1 MKKILLIGILTT
13 QYLFGL
19 VSIVPVE
26 IGAKPG
32 ISAKAEVGLETK
44 RGNTEK
50 DNYKAS
56 IRVTYDNNVS
66 YAVWGEF
73 SGEYGESNYV
83 KDTNKAFSHLRYIH
97 SLSDNQDLRYE
108 LFGQLE
114 SDEFKQINSR
124 LLGGAG
130 LRYRVFNSADSGK
143 GFFGLG
149 GFFEDIDYKDSSI
162 DPSEDNVRINSYL
175 AYSISVAD
183 MSTFSYVLYY
193 QPKVDDFA
201 DYALS
206 NELELKLNIIK
217 KLFLKFNVSWTRDAQ
232 PATNAEKDDFT
243 QTTTFLF
250 NF

>member
-1 MKKILLIGILTT
+1 MKKILLIGILMS
-13 QYLFGL
+13 QCLFGL
-19 VSIVPVE
+19 VSIAPVE

-32 ISAKAEVGLETK
+32 MSGKAEAGLETK

-97 SLSDNQDLRYE
+97 SLTDDENLRYE

-114 SDEFKQINSR
+114 SDEFRQINSR

-130 LRYRVFNSADSGK
+130 LRYRVFNSPKNGK

-149 GFFEDIDYKDSSI
+149 GFYEDIEYKDPII
-162 DPSEDNVRINSYL
+162 DPSEDNARLNSYL

-183 MSTFSYVLYY
+183 KSTFSYVLYY
-193 QPKVDDFA
+193 QPKFDDYA
-201 DYALS
+201 DYIFS
-206 NELELKLNIIK
+206 NALELKLNIIK
-217 KLFLKFNVSWTRDAQ
+217 KLFLKFNVSWSRDTE
-232 PATNAEKDDFT
+232 PPVGVEKDDFT
-243 QTTTFLF
+243 QTTTFVF
-250 NF
+250 DF